1 MGGMRNPLHSTACPV
16 PPAYIQ
22 NLLASSY
29 EGLPPAW
36 WKTTATKRTG
46 QPGDEGDVV
55 KKTFT
60 GSKGQVGDDEEERLM
75 WYDTGVWG
83 GLITEHCDIQAVRW
97 GMVDLVE
104 H

>member
-1 MGGMRNPLHSTACPV
+1 M
-16 PPAYIQ
+16 
-22 NLLASSY
+22 
-29 EGLPPAW
+29 
-36 WKTTATKRTG
+36 
-46 QPGDEGDVV
+46 

-60 GSKGQVGDDEEERLM
+60 GTKGQEGDDEEERLM